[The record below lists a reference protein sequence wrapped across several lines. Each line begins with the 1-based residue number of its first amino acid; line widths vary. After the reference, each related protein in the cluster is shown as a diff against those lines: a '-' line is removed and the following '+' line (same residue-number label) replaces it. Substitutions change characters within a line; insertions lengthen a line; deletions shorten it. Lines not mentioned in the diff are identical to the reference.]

1 MNTALS
7 GFGTRLTKLVLET
20 HFVLLF
26 FIGISPSLRITTLCS
41 RSIRNWPP
49 WSKGSSTM
57 KHDTLQNTLIVCRQ
71 WLLNILLFAD
81 NLIGGAFQPPP
92 ESGLSPSHN
101 DWADKVI
108 VNP

>member
-1 MNTALS
+1 
-7 GFGTRLTKLVLET
+7 
-20 HFVLLF
+20 
-26 FIGISPSLRITTLCS
+26 
-41 RSIRNWPP
+41 
-49 WSKGSSTM
+49 M